1 MTIPSIVSPRLL
13 GFMLYRSSL
22 LSATIQL
29 TIAPPHARTQD
40 PAEVGA
46 TGLAWLLI
54 SYGYALYFA
63 SNLISEG
70 SDLLL
75 LVPSLAGLVGGVVL
89 PLLGAV
95 PDGAIMLF
103 SGLGDIDK
111 AQETLS
117 VGVGALAGST
127 IMLLTVPWG
136 MSVIYG
142 RVDFSGPDLQPNY
155 KGNPKLM
162 DEGCTSLAN
171 SGVALT
177 PEIHHGAKMMMMT
190 TLPYFLIQ
198 VPAFFLSGDRQ
209 TVSDGEHYWAM
220 AGFILCMFF
229 FVTYLYT
236 QVKMSNDTAHKLR
249 RMAVIKESLK
259 MGAVSLSGV
268 LKGQIE
274 QIKKDRCARAGSL
287 AALNEG
293 SQLSPGNGLAEGERP
308 SKEVVELLQGILGEA
323 FRGYDQDGNGTLS
336 KDEFGLF
343 LTDFHEKISKEE
355 LNEVFAQ
362 FDHDGNGTIDYE
374 EFICACYVI
383 ITRANETDHR
393 GSGRRAHPGY
403 DSSHHSSGR
412 SESSRASQRLIL
424 QNIFSDEGEDGGG
437 GEEEE
442 EVPEDLSSLS
452 PEEQQRA
459 IKRRAFFML
468 FVGTALVLLFSDPMV
483 DVLSEV
489 ADRIGIPAF
498 YVSFILAPL
507 ASNASEVIASQYYAA
522 KKTRKT
528 ITVALTALEGA
539 ASMNNTFCL
548 SIFMALIFFRG
559 LAWQYSAE
567 TISIILVQFGMG
579 LWALRDKMSGLT
591 ACVVLALFPLSV
603 LFVALLE
610 YLGLD

>member
-1 MTIPSIVSPRLL
+1 MGIPSI
-13 GFMLYRSSL
+13 
-22 LSATIQL
+22 
-29 TIAPPHARTQD
+29 D
-40 PAEVGA
+40 PSDVGA

-54 SYGYALYFA
+54 SYGYVLFYA

-75 LVPSLAGLVGGVVL
+75 LIPSLAGLVGSVVL

-103 SGLGDIDK
+103 SGLGDVEE
-111 AQETLS
+111 AQKTLS

-127 IMLLTVPWG
+127 IMLLTVPWALC
-136 MSVIYG
+136 VYHG
-142 RVDFSGPDLQPNY
+142 RVDFSGADEMPNY
-155 KGNPKLM
+155 KGNPKLR
-162 DEGCTSLAN
+162 EGGALSTT
-171 SGVALT
+171 GVALT

-198 VPAFFLSGDRQ
+198 VPAFFLAGDRE
-209 TVSDGEHYWAM
+209 TVSAGEHYWAA
-220 AGFILCMFF
+220 AGFIMCMFF
-229 FVTYLYT
+229 FFAYLYT

-259 MGAVSLSGV
+259 KGAVSLSGALADQV
-268 LKGQIE
+268 KHIE
-274 QIKKDRCARAGSL
+274 KEQFRRSSSVGSVV
-287 AALNEG
+287 LNEV
-293 SQLSPGNGLAEGERP
+293 SQLSPIHSGNDGLNP
-308 SKEVVELLQGILGEA
+308 SEEVAELLKGILGDA

-336 KDEFGLF
+336 KKEFSLF
-343 LTDFHEKISKEE
+343 LTDFHENITSDH
-355 LNEVFAQ
+355 LDTVFSQ
-362 FDHDGNGTIDYE
+362 MDQDGSNTIDYN
-374 EFICACYVI
+374 EFICACYI
-383 ITRANETDHR
+383 IISSANGAKEVPPR
-393 GSGRRAHPGY
+393 IPSGSPSAAPMADR
-403 DSSHHSSGR
+403 
-412 SESSRASQRLIL
+412 
-424 QNIFSDEGEDGGG
+424 IFNDEG

-442 EVPEDLSSLS
+442 EEEVPADFRALS
-452 PEEQQRA
+452 PELQQRA
-459 IKRRAFFML
+459 IKRRAFTML
-468 FVGTALVLLFSDPMV
+468 FIGTALVLFFSDPMV

-548 SIFMALIFFRG
+548 SIFMALIYFRG

-579 LWALRDKMSGLT
+579 FVALRAKMSTLT
-591 ACVVLALFPLSV
+591 AIAVFSVFPLSV

-610 YLGLD
+610 YLGMD

>member
-1 MTIPSIVSPRLL
+1 MDTSLHSNLPS
-13 GFMLYRSSL
+13 
-22 LSATIQL
+22 
-29 TIAPPHARTQD
+29 QD
-40 PAEVGA
+40 PADVGG

-54 SYGYALYFA
+54 SYGYVLYFS

-103 SGLGDIDK
+103 SGLGDVEK

-136 MSVIYG
+136 LSVYNG
-142 RVDFSGPDLQPNY
+142 RVDFSGPDLTPNY
-155 KGNPKLM
+155 KGNPKLH
-162 DEGCTSLAN
+162 ETGAFSSLKTT
-171 SGVALT
+171 GVALT
-177 PEIHHGAKMMMMT
+177 PEIHHGAKMMMVT
-190 TLPYFLIQ
+190 TLPYFIIQ
-198 VPAFFLSGDRQ
+198 VPAFFLTGDRQ
-209 TVSDGEHYWAM
+209 AVSDGEHYWAL
-220 AGFILCMFF
+220 AGFIMCVLF
-229 FVTYLYT
+229 FVTYMYS

-259 MGAVSLSGV
+259 KGAVSLSGALAGQV
-268 LKGQIE
+268 KQIE
-274 QIKKDRCARAGSL
+274 EEQLKRTGSGSVL
-287 AALNEG
+287 TEG
-293 SQLSPGNGLAEGERP
+293 SQLTPINDTDDDLNP
-308 SKEVVELLQGILGEA
+308 SEEVVELLKGILGEA
-323 FRGYDQDGNGTLS
+323 FHGYDQDKNGTLS
-336 KDEFGLF
+336 KKEFTLF
-343 LTDFHEKISKEE
+343 LTDFHESITSEH
-355 LNEVFAQ
+355 LDSVFSQ
-362 FDHDGNGTIDYE
+362 FDRDGSNTIDFH
-374 EFICACYVI
+374 EFICACYII
-383 ITRANETDHR
+383 ITQANEDEHETAEVEMTGRGLETMLSTRSIKTGRR
-393 GSGRRAHPGY
+393 GSVAPEAVV
-403 DSSHHSSGR
+403 DS
-412 SESSRASQRLIL
+412 
-424 QNIFSDEGEDGGG
+424 IFNDEGGDD
-437 GEEEE
+437 EEEE
-442 EVPEDLSSLS
+442 EVPEDLTALS
-452 PEEQQRA
+452 PDEQQRA
-459 IKRRAFFML
+459 IKKRAFLML
-468 FVGTALVLLFSDPMV
+468 FVGTTLVVLFSDPMV

-489 ADRIGIPAF
+489 AERLSIPAF

-539 ASMNNTFCL
+539 ASMNNSFCL

-567 TISIILVQFGMG
+567 TIAIILAQFIMG
-579 LWALRDKMSGLT
+579 VWALRDKMSTFT
-591 ACVVLALFPLSV
+591 AVIVMSLFPLSV

>member
-1 MTIPSIVSPRLL
+1 MTIPEIDP
-13 GFMLYRSSL
+13 SS
-22 LSATIQL
+22 
-29 TIAPPHARTQD
+29 
-40 PAEVGA
+40 VGA

-54 SYGYALYFA
+54 SYGYILYYA
-63 SNLISEG
+63 SNMISEG

-103 SGLGDIDK
+103 SGLGDVDE
-111 AQETLS
+111 AQKTLS

-127 IMLLTVPWG
+127 IMLLTVSLG
-136 MSVIYG
+136 LSVYNG
-142 RVDFSGPDLQPNY
+142 RVDFSGPELEPNY
-155 KGNPKLM
+155 KGKPKLR
-162 DEGCTSLAN
+162 EGTGPCDSTN
-171 SGVALT
+171 STGVALT

-209 TVSDGEHYWAM
+209 TVSDGEHYWALT
-220 AGFILCMFF
+220 GFIACMIF

-249 RMAVIKESLK
+249 RMALIKESLSK
-259 MGAVSLSGV
+259 GALSLRGALTDQVKKIEREEFKRRASTLEESAPISGNAS
-268 LKGQIE
+268 LKP
-274 QIKKDRCARAGSL
+274 
-287 AALNEG
+287 
-293 SQLSPGNGLAEGERP
+293 SP
-308 SKEVVELLQGILGEA
+308 EVEELLSDILGEA
-323 FRGYDQDGNGTLS
+323 FRGYDQDGNHTLS
-336 KDEFGLF
+336 KKEFSLF
-343 LTDFHEKISKEE
+343 LTDFHESISTELLDSVFSQFDLDGDQTINYGEFINACYTIIKEE
-355 LNEVFAQ
+355 TAESVNE
-362 FDHDGNGTIDYE
+362 
-374 EFICACYVI
+374 
-383 ITRANETDHR
+383 
-393 GSGRRAHPGY
+393 SRRIRQAAH
-403 DSSHHSSGR
+403 HTM
-412 SESSRASQRLIL
+412 SE
-424 QNIFSDEGEDGGG
+424 NIFHGEGGDE
-437 GEEEE
+437 EEEE
-442 EVPEDLSSLS
+442 EVPEDLTALS

-459 IKRRAFFML
+459 IKRRAFSML
-468 FVGTALVLLFSDPMV
+468 FIGTTLVLLFSDPMV

-548 SIFMALIFFRG
+548 SIFMALIYFRG

-567 TISIILVQFGMG
+567 TIAIILVQFVIG
-579 LWALRDKMSGLT
+579 LWALRDKMSMMT
-591 ACVVLALFPLSV
+591 AFIVMALFPLSV
-603 LFVALLE
+603 FFVALLE